1 MGAEAR
7 EEGPEEGNNASV
19 GSTDGDD
26 EDVVSSGKS
35 NVDKAVLSECAA
47 DSSTGAGAVKTGCS
61 RCASDLKMGS
71 S

>member
-1 MGAEAR
+1 MAINGLSPS
-7 EEGPEEGNNASV
+7 GDV
-19 GSTDGDD
+19 DYQQDGDD

-35 NVDKAVLSECAA
+35 NVDKAVLSECAV

-61 RCASDLKMGS
+61 RCARDLKMGS